1 MMHRDIPLS
10 PRSLLLLLVLL
21 PTASKTATLVH
32 AFSPATTAVRQ
43 QHQVIIPQARH
54 SPRPHYLNSRLDL
67 FGRRT
72 KNQAENIDQGDDDS
86 KGHRSRSNSNDAN
99 LNNHRWGILRT
110 EVKKLDSTPERA
122 KEIRNRNEEDRHAW
136 KKKNKTNNNK
146 YLEKAIYRW
155 RGLTQKLRY
164 AIHRNT
170 IYVLECENGKYYVGS
185 TKNRKQRY
193 REHFDK
199 SNRKR
204 GSKWTRLHK
213 PIRVIAEYKRI
224 PSRYLMGM
232 ESQKTSEWMFEH
244 GVNNVRGAG
253 FCVVKEF
260 TTEDLGRL
268 TTFLGHYNQ
277 LDYDSLGKELEKV
290 LPRPHVAPAS
300 KKPKNKKKKR
310 SLSPQDPNETQLTN
324 KDVAAMAT
332 SFKNRKKDRNYK
344 NKKRRKERNAAKAN
358 GETKC
363 YNCGQ
368 PGHWANEC
376 PYEGISPASDA
387 SGSFANRW
395 ESDTVTTSHGY
406 AASESVLSEITS
418 STVGGDVEREND
430 GTYPNEG
437 IIPASDARGSSKFA
451 NQGESDAVT
460 TSHDLTYAASES
472 VLSENLLS
480 ALGDAGSENDNSM
493 LGADMF

>member
-1 MMHRDIPLS
+1 
-10 PRSLLLLLVLL
+10 
-21 PTASKTATLVH
+21 
-32 AFSPATTAVRQ
+32 
-43 QHQVIIPQARH
+43 
-54 SPRPHYLNSRLDL
+54 
-67 FGRRT
+67 
-72 KNQAENIDQGDDDS
+72 
-86 KGHRSRSNSNDAN
+86 
-99 LNNHRWGILRT
+99 
-110 EVKKLDSTPERA
+110 
-122 KEIRNRNEEDRHAW
+122 
-136 KKKNKTNNNK
+136 
-146 YLEKAIYRW
+146 
-155 RGLTQKLRY
+155 
-164 AIHRNT
+164 
-170 IYVLECENGKYYVGS
+170 
-185 TKNRKQRY
+185 
-193 REHFDK
+193 
-199 SNRKR
+199 
-204 GSKWTRLHK
+204 
-213 PIRVIAEYKRI
+213 
-224 PSRYLMGM
+224 MGM

-260 TTEDLGRL
+260 TTEDLARL

-290 LPRPHVAPAS
+290 LPRPYVAPAP

-310 SLSPQDPNETQLTN
+310 SQDPNETKLTN
-324 KDVAAMAT
+324 KDVEVMAT
-332 SFKNRKKDRNYK
+332 SFKNRKKNRNYK

-358 GETKC
+358 GETNC

-376 PYEGISPASDA
+376 PNEGISPASDA
-387 SGSFANRW
+387 SGSSEFANRW
-395 ESDTVTTSHGY
+395 ESDTVTTSRGY

-418 STVGGDVEREND
+418 SAVGGDIEREID
-430 GTYPNEG
+430 GAYPNEG
-437 IIPASDARGSSKFA
+437 IILASDVRGSSKFA